1 MSGKRAVDYDFSF
14 KNKDSFF
21 SQFKNTCEYYHSE
34 KTAEKISNNEQIKYN
49 KEFLFNKIVSAKFM
63 SYEKDLFKV
72 FKKKEFKV

>member
-49 KEFLFNKIVSAKFM
+49 KEYLFNKINTAKLL
-63 SYEKDLFKV
+63 SYEKDLFKNK
-72 FKKKEFKV
+72 KKKEFKV

>member
-34 KTAEKISNNEQIKYN
+34 KTAEKIANKEHIKYN
-49 KEFLFNKIVSAKFM
+49 KEFTSELDESIHCL
-63 SYEKDLFKV
+63 Y
-72 FKKKEFKV
+72 KEAFECNFD